1 MNILFISDVFF
12 PRVNGVSTSINT
24 FATELRALGHQVT
37 LIAPSY
43 SDEDKD
49 KEEEWIVRVPSH
61 KIYFDPEDRLMNFGK
76 LKALLPWIRD
86 KHFDVIHIHTPFTAH
101 YVGIHFGK
109 KLDIPVVETYHTFFE
124 DYLHH
129 YLPFIPQFISRK
141 IARTISRRQCNAV
154 DGIVSPSKPMLDVLK
169 QYGIKTPAEVVAT
182 GLDDSSFASVDGE
195 HFRMSHDI
203 PLTQPMLLFVGRVAH
218 EKNIGFLLEMH
229 VELIKK
235 HPDALLVITGE
246 GPAEESIKHSIDKLG
261 ISNKVRM
268 IGYLDRSHELI
279 ACYKAADIFVFAS
292 KSETQGLVLLEAMAQ
307 GTAVVAIAELG
318 TKSILIEGEG
328 VLIAK
333 DDINDFADK
342 VSVLLSDAPKRQMI
356 GEKGRQYAKEKWGAG
371 VLAKKVAKFYK
382 STINQKSSLSRY
394 LDTSIGNAK
403 EST

>member
-43 SDEDKD
+43 TDEDKQ
-49 KEEEWIVRVPSH
+49 EEWIVRVPSR

-141 IARTISRRQCNAV
+141 LARTISRRQCNAV

-182 GLDDSSFASVDGE
+182 GLDDSSFANVDGE

-246 GPAEESIKHSIDKLG
+246 GPAEESIKHSIDKLS

-356 GEKGRQYAKEKWGAG
+356 GEKGRQYAQEKWGAG

-394 LDTSIGNAK
+394 MDTRISNAK

>member
-43 SDEDKD
+43 TDEDKQ
-49 KEEEWIVRVPSH
+49 EEWIVRVPSH

-141 IARTISRRQCNAV
+141 LARTISRRQCNAV

-229 VELIKK
+229 VEIIKK

-246 GPAEESIKHSIDKLG
+246 GPAEESIKHSIEKLG

-342 VSVLLSDAPKRQMI
+342 VSILLSDAPKRQMI
-356 GEKGRQYAKEKWGAG
+356 GEKGRQYAQEKWGAG

-382 STINQKSSLSRY
+382 SAINQKSSLSRY
-394 LDTSIGNAK
+394 MDTRIGNAK

>member
-43 SDEDKD
+43 TDEDKQ
-49 KEEEWIVRVPSH
+49 EEWIVRVPSH

-141 IARTISRRQCNAV
+141 LARTISRRQCNAV

-182 GLDDSSFASVDGE
+182 GLDDSSFARVDGE

-203 PLTQPMLLFVGRVAH
+203 PLAQPMLLFVGRVAH

-356 GEKGRQYAKEKWGAG
+356 GEKGRQYAQEKWGAG

-394 LDTSIGNAK
+394 MDTRISNAK

>member
-1 MNILFISDVFF
+1 MNILFVSDVFF

-43 SDEDKD
+43 TDEDKQ
-49 KEEEWIVRVPSH
+49 EEWIVRVPSH

-129 YLPFIPQFISRK
+129 YLPFIPQLISRK
-141 IARTISRRQCNAV
+141 LARTISRRQCNAV

-182 GLDDSSFASVDGE
+182 GLDDSSFACVDGE

-203 PLTQPMLLFVGRVAH
+203 PLAQPMLLFVGRVAH

-356 GEKGRQYAKEKWGAG
+356 GEKGRQYAQEKWGAG

-394 LDTSIGNAK
+394 MDTRISNAK

>member
-43 SDEDKD
+43 TDEDKQ
-49 KEEEWIVRVPSH
+49 EEWIVRVPSH

-141 IARTISRRQCNAV
+141 LARTISRRQCNAV

-182 GLDDSSFASVDGE
+182 GLDDSSFARVDGE

-203 PLTQPMLLFVGRVAH
+203 PLAQPMLLFVGRVAH

-246 GPAEESIKHSIDKLG
+246 GPAEESIKHSIDKLD

-342 VSVLLSDAPKRQMI
+342 VSALLSDAPKRQMI
-356 GEKGRQYAKEKWGAG
+356 GEKGRQYAQEKWGAG

-394 LDTSIGNAK
+394 MDTRISNAK

>member
-43 SDEDKD
+43 TDEDKH
-49 KEEEWIVRVPSH
+49 EEWIVRVPSH

-141 IARTISRRQCNAV
+141 LARTISRRQCNAV

-169 QYGIKTPAEVVAT
+169 QYGIKTLAEVVAT

-203 PLTQPMLLFVGRVAH
+203 PLAQPMLLFVGRVAH

-246 GPAEESIKHSIDKLG
+246 GPAEESIKHSIEKLG

-268 IGYLDRSHELI
+268 IGYLDRGHELI

-342 VSVLLSDAPKRQMI
+342 VSALLSDAPKRQMI
-356 GEKGRQYAKEKWGAG
+356 GEKGRQYAQEKWTAG
-371 VLAKKVAKFYK
+371 ILAKKVAKFYK

-394 LDTSIGNAK
+394 MDTRIGKAK
-403 EST
+403 ETT

>member
-43 SDEDKD
+43 TDEDKQ
-49 KEEEWIVRVPSH
+49 EEWIVRVPSH

-86 KHFDVIHIHTPFTAH
+86 KHFDLIHIHTPFTAH

-141 IARTISRRQCNAV
+141 LARTISRRQCNAV

-182 GLDDSSFASVDGE
+182 GLDDSSFANVDGE

-229 VELIKK
+229 VELIKN

-246 GPAEESIKHSIDKLG
+246 GPAEESIKHTIEKLG
-261 ISNKVRM
+261 ISNQVRM

-342 VSVLLSDAPKRQMI
+342 VSILLSDAPKRQMI
-356 GEKGRQYAKEKWGAG
+356 GEKGRQYAQEKWTAG
-371 VLAKKVAKFYK
+371 ILAKKVAKFYK
-382 STINQKSSLSRY
+382 SAINQKSSLSRY
-394 LDTSIGNAK
+394 MDTRIGKAK
-403 EST
+403 ETT

>member
-43 SDEDKD
+43 TDEDKQ
-49 KEEEWIVRVPSH
+49 EEWIVRVPSH
-61 KIYFDPEDRLMNFGK
+61 KIYFDPEDRLMNFSK

-86 KHFDVIHIHTPFTAH
+86 KHFDIIHIHTPFTAH

-141 IARTISRRQCNAV
+141 LARTISRRQCNAV

-182 GLDDSSFASVDGE
+182 GLDDSSFVCVDGE

-203 PLTQPMLLFVGRVAH
+203 PLAQPMLLFVGRVAH

-246 GPAEESIKHSIDKLG
+246 GPAEESIKYSIDKLG

-356 GEKGRQYAKEKWGAG
+356 GEKGRQYAQEKWGAG

-394 LDTSIGNAK
+394 MDTRISNAK

>member
-24 FATELRALGHQVT
+24 FAQELKSLGHEVT
-37 LIAPSY
+37 LIAPCY
-43 SDEDKD
+43 GDDDKHQD
-49 KEEEWIVRVPSH
+49 WIIRVPSH
-61 KIYFDPEDRLMNFGK
+61 RIYFDPEDRLMNYGK
-76 LKALLPWIRD
+76 LKALLPWVRD

-141 IARTISRRQCNAV
+141 LARTISRRQCNAV
-154 DGIVSPSKPMLDVLK
+154 DGIISPSKPMLDVLK

-182 GLDDSSFASVDGE
+182 GLDHSSFANVDGE
-195 HFRMSHDI
+195 HFRISHDI

-218 EKNIGFLLEMH
+218 EKNIEFLLEMH
-229 VELIKK
+229 VKLIKK

-246 GPAEESIKHSIDKLG
+246 GPAEESIKNSIVRLG
-261 ISNKVRM
+261 ITNKVRM
-268 IGYLDRSHELI
+268 IGYLDRNHELI

-307 GTAVVAIAELG
+307 GTSVVALAELG

-333 DDINDFADK
+333 DDTEDFADK
-342 VSVLLSDAPKRQMI
+342 VSILLSDASKRKMI
-356 GEKGRQYAKEKWGAG
+356 GEKGRRYAQEKWGAD

-382 STINQKSSLSRY
+382 SAINQKSSLSRY
-394 LDTSIGNAK
+394 MDTRIGNVK
-403 EST
+403 GST

>member
-43 SDEDKD
+43 TDEDKQ
-49 KEEEWIVRVPSH
+49 EEWIVRVPSH

-141 IARTISRRQCNAV
+141 LARTISRRQCNAV

-229 VELIKK
+229 EELIKN

-246 GPAEESIKHSIDKLG
+246 GPAEESIKQSIEKLG

-268 IGYLDRSHELI
+268 IGYLDRGHELI

-342 VSVLLSDAPKRQMI
+342 VSILLSDAPKRQMI
-356 GEKGRQYAKEKWGAG
+356 GDKGRQYAQEKWGAG

-382 STINQKSSLSRY
+382 STTNQKSSLSRY
-394 LDTSIGNAK
+394 MDTRIGNAK

>member
-43 SDEDKD
+43 TDEDKQ
-49 KEEEWIVRVPSH
+49 EEWIVRVPSH

-141 IARTISRRQCNAV
+141 LARTISRRQCNAV

-169 QYGIKTPAEVVAT
+169 QYGIKTPAEVVPT
-182 GLDDSSFASVDGE
+182 GLDDSSFARVDGE

-203 PLTQPMLLFVGRVAH
+203 PLAQPMLLFVGRVAH

-328 VLIAK
+328 VLIAN

-356 GEKGRQYAKEKWGAG
+356 GEKGRQYAQEKWGAG

-394 LDTSIGNAK
+394 MDTRISNAK

>member
-43 SDEDKD
+43 TDEDKQ
-49 KEEEWIVRVPSH
+49 EEWIVRVPSH

-141 IARTISRRQCNAV
+141 LARTISRRQCNAV

-182 GLDDSSFASVDGE
+182 GLDDSSFARVDGE

-203 PLTQPMLLFVGRVAH
+203 PLAQPMLLFVGRVAH

-279 ACYKAADIFVFAS
+279 ACYKAANIFVFAS

-356 GEKGRQYAKEKWGAG
+356 GEKGRQYAQEKWGAG

-394 LDTSIGNAK
+394 MDTRISNAK

>member
-43 SDEDKD
+43 TDEDKQ
-49 KEEEWIVRVPSH
+49 EEWIVRVPSH

-141 IARTISRRQCNAV
+141 LARTISRRQCNAV

-182 GLDDSSFASVDGE
+182 GLDDSSFARVDGE

-203 PLTQPMLLFVGRVAH
+203 PLAQPMLLFVGRVAH

-356 GEKGRQYAKEKWGAG
+356 GEKGRQYAQEKWGAG

-382 STINQKSSLSRY
+382 STVNQKSSLSRY
-394 LDTSIGNAK
+394 LDTRIGNAK

>member
-24 FATELRALGHQVT
+24 FATELRALGHHVT

-43 SDEDKD
+43 TDEDKQ
-49 KEEEWIVRVPSH
+49 EEWIVRVPSH

-141 IARTISRRQCNAV
+141 LARTISRRQCNAV

-182 GLDDSSFASVDGE
+182 GLDDSSFANVDGE

-229 VELIKK
+229 VELIKN

-246 GPAEESIKHSIDKLG
+246 GPAEESIKQSIEKLG

-268 IGYLDRSHELI
+268 IGYLDRGHELI

-342 VSVLLSDAPKRQMI
+342 VSALLSDAPKRQMI
-356 GEKGRQYAKEKWGAG
+356 GEKGRQYAQEKWGAG

-394 LDTSIGNAK
+394 MDTRISTAK

>member
-43 SDEDKD
+43 TDEDKQ
-49 KEEEWIVRVPSH
+49 EEWIVRVPSH

-141 IARTISRRQCNAV
+141 LARTISRRQCNAV

-182 GLDDSSFASVDGE
+182 GLDDSSFANVDGE

-229 VELIKK
+229 LELIKN

-246 GPAEESIKHSIDKLG
+246 GPAEESIKHSIDKLD

-356 GEKGRQYAKEKWGAG
+356 GEKGRQYAQEKWGAG

-394 LDTSIGNAK
+394 MDTRISNAK

>member
-43 SDEDKD
+43 TDEDKQ
-49 KEEEWIVRVPSH
+49 EEWIVRVPSH

-141 IARTISRRQCNAV
+141 LARTISRRQCNAV

-333 DDINDFADK
+333 NDINDFADK

-356 GEKGRQYAKEKWGAG
+356 GEKGRQYAQEKWGAG

-382 STINQKSSLSRY
+382 STVNQKSSLSRY
-394 LDTSIGNAK
+394 LDTRIGNAK

>member
-24 FATELRALGHQVT
+24 FATELKALGHQVT

-43 SDEDKD
+43 GDDDKHED
-49 KEEEWIVRVPSH
+49 WIHRVPSH

-76 LKALLPWIRD
+76 LKGLLPWVKE

-101 YVGIHFGK
+101 YVGIEFGK
-109 KLDIPVVETYHTFFE
+109 KLDIPVLETYHTFFE

-129 YLPFIPQFISRK
+129 YLPWIPQFISRK

-169 QYGIKTPAEVVAT
+169 QYGIKTPSEVVPT
-182 GLDDSSFASVDGE
+182 GLDETSFAKVDGE
-195 HFRMSHDI
+195 YFRMSHNI
-203 PLTQPMLLFVGRVAH
+203 PLAQPMLLFVGRVAH
-218 EKNIGFLLEMH
+218 EKNIEFLLDMH
-229 VELIKK
+229 TKLIKK

-246 GPAEESIKHSIDKLG
+246 GPAEDSIKNSVARLG
-261 ISNKVRM
+261 ITNQVKM

-279 ACYKAADIFVFAS
+279 ACYNAADIFVFAS

-307 GTAVVAIAELG
+307 GTPVVAIAELG
-318 TKSILIEGEG
+318 TKSILIEEEG

-333 DDINDFADK
+333 DDTDDFANK
-342 VSVLLSDAPKRQMI
+342 VSLLLSDPIRRKRL
-356 GEKGRQYAKEKWGAG
+356 GEKGRDYAKDKWGAD
-371 VLAKKVAKFYK
+371 VLAKKVLKFYK
-382 STINQKSSLSRY
+382 NAITQKSSLSRY
-394 LDTSIGNAK
+394 LDPNVGNIK
-403 EST
+403 GTT

>member
-43 SDEDKD
+43 SDED

-141 IARTISRRQCNAV
+141 LARTISRRQCNAV

-182 GLDDSSFASVDGE
+182 GLDDSSFANVDGE
-195 HFRMSHDI
+195 HFRMSHNI
-203 PLTQPMLLFVGRVAH
+203 PLTKPMLLFVGRVAH

-261 ISNKVRM
+261 IANKVRM

-342 VSVLLSDAPKRQMI
+342 VSILLSDAPKRQMI

-394 LDTSIGNAK
+394 MDTRISNAK

>member
-24 FATELRALGHQVT
+24 FATELKALGHQVT

-43 SDEDKD
+43 TDEDKH
-49 KEEEWIVRVPSH
+49 EEWIVRVPSH
-61 KIYFDPEDRLMNFGK
+61 KIYFDPEDRLMKFSK
-76 LKALLPWIRD
+76 LKALLPWIREQ
-86 KHFDVIHIHTPFTAH
+86 HFDIIHIHTPFTAH

-141 IARTISRRQCNAV
+141 LARTISRRQCNAV

-169 QYGIKTPAEVVAT
+169 QYGIKTPADVVAT
-182 GLDDSSFASVDGE
+182 GLDASSFANVDGE
-195 HFRMSHDI
+195 HFRISHDI

-218 EKNIGFLLEMH
+218 EKNINFLLEMH
-229 VELIKK
+229 VKLLKN
-235 HPDALLVITGE
+235 HPGTLLVITGE
-246 GPAEESIKHSIDKLG
+246 GPAEESIKQSIDKLG
-261 ISNKVRM
+261 ITNKVRM

-307 GTAVVAIAELG
+307 GTAVVALAELG

-333 DDINDFADK
+333 DDTHDFADK
-342 VSVLLSDAPKRQMI
+342 VSILLSDARKRQII
-356 GEKGRQYAKEKWGAG
+356 GERGRQYAQEKWGAG

-394 LDTSIGNAK
+394 METRVGNAK
-403 EST
+403 GTT

>member
-43 SDEDKD
+43 TDEDKQ
-49 KEEEWIVRVPSH
+49 EEWIVRVPSH

-141 IARTISRRQCNAV
+141 LARTISRRQCNAV

-182 GLDDSSFASVDGE
+182 GLDDSSFARVDGE

-203 PLTQPMLLFVGRVAH
+203 PLAQPMLLFVGRVAH

-356 GEKGRQYAKEKWGAG
+356 GDKGRQYAQEKWGAG

-394 LDTSIGNAK
+394 MDTRISNAK

>member
-43 SDEDKD
+43 TDEDKQ
-49 KEEEWIVRVPSH
+49 EEWIVRVPSH

-141 IARTISRRQCNAV
+141 LARTISRRQCNAV

-182 GLDDSSFASVDGE
+182 GLDDSSFANVDGE

-229 VELIKK
+229 VELIKN

-246 GPAEESIKHSIDKLG
+246 GPAEESIKQSIEKLG

-268 IGYLDRSHELI
+268 IGYLDRGHELI

-328 VLIAK
+328 ALIAK

-342 VSVLLSDAPKRQMI
+342 VSILLSDAPKRQMI
-356 GEKGRQYAKEKWGAG
+356 GEKGRQYAKEKWTAG
-371 VLAKKVAKFYK
+371 ILAKKVAKFYK
-382 STINQKSSLSRY
+382 SAINQKSSLSRY
-394 LDTSIGNAK
+394 MDTRIGKAK
-403 EST
+403 ETT

>member
-24 FATELRALGHQVT
+24 FATELKALGHQVT

-43 SDEDKD
+43 TDEDKQ
-49 KEEEWIVRVPSH
+49 EEWIVRVSSH

-141 IARTISRRQCNAV
+141 LARTISRRQCNAV

-182 GLDDSSFASVDGE
+182 GLDDSSFANVDGE

-229 VELIKK
+229 VKLIKK

-246 GPAEESIKHSIDKLG
+246 GPAEDSIKHSIDKLG

-356 GEKGRQYAKEKWGAG
+356 GEKGRQYAREKWGAG

-394 LDTSIGNAK
+394 MDTRIGNAK

>member
-1 MNILFISDVFF
+1 MNILFVSDVFF

-43 SDEDKD
+43 TDEDKQ
-49 KEEEWIVRVPSH
+49 EEWIVRVPSH

-141 IARTISRRQCNAV
+141 LARTISRRQCNAV

-182 GLDDSSFASVDGE
+182 GLDDSSFANVDGE

-203 PLTQPMLLFVGRVAH
+203 PLAQPMLLFVGRVAH

-356 GEKGRQYAKEKWGAG
+356 GEKGRQYAQEKWGAG

-394 LDTSIGNAK
+394 MDTRISNAK

>member
-1 MNILFISDVFF
+1 MDILFISDVFF

-43 SDEDKD
+43 TDEDKQ
-49 KEEEWIVRVPSH
+49 EEWIVRVPSH

-141 IARTISRRQCNAV
+141 LARTISRRQCNAV

-342 VSVLLSDAPKRQMI
+342 VSVLLSDGPKRQII
-356 GEKGRQYAKEKWGAG
+356 GEKGRQYALEKWGAG

-382 STINQKSSLSRY
+382 SAINQKSSLSRY
-394 LDTSIGNAK
+394 LDTRIGNAK

>member
-43 SDEDKD
+43 ADEDKQ
-49 KEEEWIVRVPSH
+49 EEWIVRVPSH
-61 KIYFDPEDRLMNFGK
+61 KIYFDPEDRLMNFSK

-86 KHFDVIHIHTPFTAH
+86 KHFDIIHIHTPFTAH

-141 IARTISRRQCNAV
+141 LARTISRRQCNAV

-182 GLDDSSFASVDGE
+182 GLDESSFASVDGE

-203 PLTQPMLLFVGRVAH
+203 PLAQPMLLFVGRVAH

-246 GPAEESIKHSIDKLG
+246 GPAEESIKHSIEKLG

-268 IGYLDRSHELI
+268 IGYLDRGHELI

-342 VSVLLSDAPKRQMI
+342 VSILLSDAPKRQMI
-356 GEKGRQYAKEKWGAG
+356 GDKGRQYAQEKWGAG

-382 STINQKSSLSRY
+382 STTNQKSSLSRY
-394 LDTSIGNAK
+394 MDTRIGNAK

>member
-43 SDEDKD
+43 SDEDKH
-49 KEEEWIVRVPSH
+49 EEWIVRVPSH

-86 KHFDVIHIHTPFTAH
+86 RHFDVIHIHTPFTAH

-141 IARTISRRQCNAV
+141 LARTISRRQCNAV

-182 GLDDSSFASVDGE
+182 GLDDSSFAHVDGE

-203 PLTQPMLLFVGRVAH
+203 PLAQPMLLFVGRVAH

-356 GEKGRQYAKEKWGAG
+356 GEKGRQYAQEKWGAG

-394 LDTSIGNAK
+394 MDTRIGNAK

>member
-24 FATELRALGHQVT
+24 FATELRALGHHVT

-43 SDEDKD
+43 TDEDKQ
-49 KEEEWIVRVPSH
+49 EEWIVRVPSH

-141 IARTISRRQCNAV
+141 LARTISRRQCNAV

-182 GLDDSSFASVDGE
+182 GLDDSSFANVDGE

-229 VELIKK
+229 AELIKN

-246 GPAEESIKHSIDKLG
+246 GPAEESIKQSIENLG
-261 ISNKVRM
+261 ITNKVRM

-307 GTAVVAIAELG
+307 GTAVVALAELG

-333 DDINDFADK
+333 DDIHDFADK

-356 GEKGRQYAKEKWGAG
+356 GEKGRQYAQEKWTAG
-371 VLAKKVAKFYK
+371 ILAKKVAKFYK
-382 STINQKSSLSRY
+382 SAINQKSSLSRY
-394 LDTSIGNAK
+394 MDTRIGKAK
-403 EST
+403 ETT

>member
-43 SDEDKD
+43 TDEDKQ
-49 KEEEWIVRVPSH
+49 EEWIVRVPSH

-141 IARTISRRQCNAV
+141 LARTISRRQCNAV

-182 GLDDSSFASVDGE
+182 GLDDSSFARVDGE
-195 HFRMSHDI
+195 HFRLSHDI
-203 PLTQPMLLFVGRVAH
+203 PLAQPMLLFVGRVAH

-229 VELIKK
+229 VKLIKK

-246 GPAEESIKHSIDKLG
+246 GPAEESIKHSIDKLD

-356 GEKGRQYAKEKWGAG
+356 GEKGRQYAQEKWGAG

-394 LDTSIGNAK
+394 MDTRIGNAK

>member
-24 FATELRALGHQVT
+24 FATELKALGHQVT

-43 SDEDKD
+43 TDEDKH
-49 KEEEWIVRVPSH
+49 EEWIKRVPSH
-61 KIYFDPEDRLMNFGK
+61 KIYFDPEDRLMKFGK
-76 LKALLPWIRD
+76 LKALLPWIREQ
-86 KHFDVIHIHTPFTAH
+86 HFDIIHIHTPFTAH

-141 IARTISRRQCNAV
+141 LARTISRRQCNAV

-169 QYGIKTPAEVVAT
+169 QYGIKTPADVVAT
-182 GLDDSSFASVDGE
+182 GLDASSFANVDGE
-195 HFRMSHDI
+195 HFRISHDI
-203 PLTQPMLLFVGRVAH
+203 PLGQPMLLFVGRVAH
-218 EKNIGFLLEMH
+218 EKNINFLLEMH
-229 VELIKK
+229 VKLLKN
-235 HPDALLVITGE
+235 HPDTLLVITGE
-246 GPAEESIKHSIDKLG
+246 GPAEESIKQSIDKLG
-261 ISNKVRM
+261 ITNKVRM

-307 GTAVVAIAELG
+307 GTAVVALAELG

-333 DDINDFADK
+333 DDTHDFADK
-342 VSVLLSDAPKRQMI
+342 VSILLSDARKRQI
-356 GEKGRQYAKEKWGAG
+356 KITLHLG
-371 VLAKKVAKFYK
+371 VDVVQQKV
-382 STINQKSSLSRY
+382 SSRFDFKVVNARRSFHRTRFFRSRKRSR
-394 LDTSIGNAK
+394 TRI
-403 EST
+403 TR

>member
-43 SDEDKD
+43 TDEDKQ
-49 KEEEWIVRVPSH
+49 EEWIVRVPSH

-141 IARTISRRQCNAV
+141 LARTISRRQCNAV

-182 GLDDSSFASVDGE
+182 GLDDSSFANVDGE
-195 HFRMSHDI
+195 HFRMSHGI

-229 VELIKK
+229 VKLIRN
-235 HPDALLVITGE
+235 HPDTLLVITGE
-246 GPAEESIKHSIDKLG
+246 GPAEESIKHSIEKLG
-261 ISNKVRM
+261 ITNKVRM

-356 GEKGRQYAKEKWGAG
+356 GEKGRQYAQEKWGAG

-382 STINQKSSLSRY
+382 STVNQKSSLSRY
-394 LDTSIGNAK
+394 LDTRIGNAK

>member
-37 LIAPSY
+37 LIAPFY
-43 SDEDKD
+43 TDEDKQ
-49 KEEEWIVRVPSH
+49 EEWIVRVPSH

-141 IARTISRRQCNAV
+141 LARTISRRQCNAV

-182 GLDDSSFASVDGE
+182 GLDDSSFANVDGE

-229 VELIKK
+229 EELIKN

-246 GPAEESIKHSIDKLG
+246 GPAEESIKQSIEKLG

-268 IGYLDRSHELI
+268 IGYLDRGHELI

-356 GEKGRQYAKEKWGAG
+356 GEKGRQYAQEKWGAG

-394 LDTSIGNAK
+394 MDTRISNAK

>member
-24 FATELRALGHQVT
+24 FATELRTLGHQVT

-43 SDEDKD
+43 TNEDKQ
-49 KEEEWIVRVPSH
+49 EEWIVRVPSH
-61 KIYFDPEDRLMNFGK
+61 KIYFDPEDRLMNFSK

-86 KHFDVIHIHTPFTAH
+86 KHFDIIHIHTPFTAH

-141 IARTISRRQCNAV
+141 LARTISRRQCNVV

-195 HFRMSHDI
+195 YFRMSHDI
-203 PLTQPMLLFVGRVAH
+203 PLAQPMLLFVGRVAH

-229 VELIKK
+229 VELIKN

-246 GPAEESIKHSIDKLG
+246 GPAEESIKHTIEKLG
-261 ISNKVRM
+261 ISNQVRM

-356 GEKGRQYAKEKWGAG
+356 GEKGRQYAQEKWGAG

-382 STINQKSSLSRY
+382 STVNQKSSLSRY
-394 LDTSIGNAK
+394 LDTRIGNAK

>member
-43 SDEDKD
+43 TDEDKQ
-49 KEEEWIVRVPSH
+49 EEWIVRVPSH

-141 IARTISRRQCNAV
+141 LARTISRRQCNAV

-182 GLDDSSFASVDGE
+182 GLDGSSFARVDGE

-203 PLTQPMLLFVGRVAH
+203 PLAQPMLLFVGRVAH

-356 GEKGRQYAKEKWGAG
+356 GEKGRQYAQEKWGAG

-394 LDTSIGNAK
+394 MDTRISNAK

>member
-43 SDEDKD
+43 TDEDKQ
-49 KEEEWIVRVPSH
+49 EEWIVRVPSH

-141 IARTISRRQCNAV
+141 LARTISRRQCNAV

-182 GLDDSSFASVDGE
+182 GLDDSSFARVDGE

-203 PLTQPMLLFVGRVAH
+203 PLAQPMLLFVGRVAH

-246 GPAEESIKHSIDKLG
+246 GPAEESIKHSIEKLG

-356 GEKGRQYAKEKWGAG
+356 GEKGRQYAQEKWGAG
-371 VLAKKVAKFYK
+371 ILAKKVAKFYK

-394 LDTSIGNAK
+394 MDTRISNAK

>member
-37 LIAPSY
+37 LIAPFY
-43 SDEDKD
+43 TDQDKQ
-49 KEEEWIVRVPSH
+49 EEWIVRVPSH

-141 IARTISRRQCNAV
+141 LARTISRRQCNAV

-182 GLDDSSFASVDGE
+182 GLDDSSFARVDGE

-203 PLTQPMLLFVGRVAH
+203 PLAQPMLLFVGRVAH

-246 GPAEESIKHSIDKLG
+246 GPAEESIKHSIDKLD

-356 GEKGRQYAKEKWGAG
+356 GEKGRQYAQEKWGAG

-394 LDTSIGNAK
+394 MDTRISNAK

>member
-43 SDEDKD
+43 TDEDKQD
-49 KEEEWIVRVPSH
+49 EWIVRVPSH

-141 IARTISRRQCNAV
+141 LARTISRRQCNAV

-246 GPAEESIKHSIDKLG
+246 GPAEESIKHSIEKLG

-356 GEKGRQYAKEKWGAG
+356 GEKGRQYAQEKWGAG

-394 LDTSIGNAK
+394 MDTRISNAK

>member
-1 MNILFISDVFF
+1 MNILFVSDVFF

-43 SDEDKD
+43 TDEDKQ
-49 KEEEWIVRVPSH
+49 EEWIVRVPSH

-141 IARTISRRQCNAV
+141 LARTISRRQCNAV

-182 GLDDSSFASVDGE
+182 GLDDSSFARVDGE

-246 GPAEESIKHSIDKLG
+246 GPAEESIKHSIDKLD

-356 GEKGRQYAKEKWGAG
+356 GEKGRQYAQEKWGAG

-394 LDTSIGNAK
+394 MDTRISNAK